1 MPSRLVI
8 LETTAFKMCVCV
20 SVCNI
25 VSLIKAA
32 IPQDL
37 PTSLVCKTQLNEIVQ
52 GFVPLLLSL
61 SVHAHVGQGSKRN
74 TSGGFLKNGQLF
86 V

>member
-1 MPSRLVI
+1 LNPLPS
-8 LETTAFKMCVCV
+8 KCVCV
-20 SVCNI
+20 CVCVCNI
-25 VSLIKAA
+25 ISIITAA

-37 PTSLVCKTQLNEIVQ
+37 PSFMCVTQLNGVVQ
-52 GFVPLLLSL
+52 GFVPLFLSL
-61 SVHAHVGQGSKRN
+61 SVYAHVGQGSKKN